1 MFNFRKV
8 EGQIRDASIY
18 STGGK
23 EFSVIITISGR
34 SGIGTRRVID
44 MSAIRMENVTK
55 KYEDTLIFRD
65 IYFRVNK
72 GERIGLIGRNG
83 AGKSTVFKLIMG
95 KEEPTAGK
103 VEVDPLVKISY
114 FSQFSELSG
123 GLSVQQELE
132 LCFEQVG
139 LIEQE
144 LKVVGEKLGQVT
156 DDGEMDGLLERQN
169 ELFEQMEHLDGWNVS
184 VEINTV
190 LTKLG
195 FDDRSRN
202 QPVDEL
208 SGGWRNRAALAKILI
223 ELPDVVLLD
232 EPTNFLDLEGL
243 VWLEQ
248 WLHRF
253 KGAMILVSHDRQF
266 IDRVVTRTIEI
277 ENYHFQ
283 EYEGNYTDY
292 IRKKKMRK
300 KVLDR
305 QFEWEEEL
313 LIMESEAIDTR
324 AQKKSSKDR
333 LSRKLTDMKK
343 RIEPHPVNVLITDIY
358 DNLRFPDKLCEVKKI
373 GQTYDERSIFQNISF
388 DIQKEDRIAIVGPNG
403 SGKSTLIK
411 VLTGQEQPDS
421 GEVTWEK
428 GVSYAYFNL
437 MWDELD
443 LKDTV
448 SHAVNISGLGL
459 SATRKKVN
467 KFLSMLQFSEI
478 DLSKF
483 IGNLSGGQQARVA
496 LAKCLLSGAA
506 VIILDEPTNHL
517 DLTSIQV
524 MEQALIH
531 FPGAVVTVSHDRFF
545 IDKIATKM
553 LIFDPVL
560 GITEQSV

>member
-1 MFNFRKV
+1 
-8 EGQIRDASIY
+8 
-18 STGGK
+18 
-23 EFSVIITISGR
+23 
-34 SGIGTRRVID
+34 
-44 MSAIRMENVTK
+44 MENVTK

-65 IYFRVNK
+65 IYFRVSK

-83 AGKSTVFKLIMG
+83 AGKSTVFKLLMG
-95 KEEPTAGK
+95 KEDPTAGK
-103 VEVDPLVKISY
+103 VEIDPQIKVSY
-114 FSQFSELSG
+114 FSQFSEMSG

-132 LCFEQVG
+132 LCFEQVA
-139 LIEQE
+139 LIERE
-144 LKVVGEKLGQVT
+144 LEDLGEKLGQVT
-156 DDGEMDGLLERQN
+156 AEAEMNRLLERQA

-184 VEINTV
+184 IEINTV

-195 FDDRSRN
+195 FDERSRN

-223 ELPDVVLLD
+223 EEPDVVLLD

-248 WLHRF
+248 WLNRF
-253 KGAMILVSHDRQF
+253 SGSMILVSHDRQF
-266 IDRVVTRTIEI
+266 IDKVVTRTIEI

-313 LIMESEAIDTR
+313 LLMESEAIDNR
-324 AQKKSSKDR
+324 SQKKTSKDR
-333 LSRKLTDMKK
+333 LSRKLADLKK
-343 RIEPHPVNVLITDIY
+343 RVEPHPVNVLITDIY
-358 DNLRFPDKLCEVKKI
+358 ENLRFPDKLCEVKGI
-373 GQTYDERSIFQNISF
+373 GQTYDNRSIFQNISF
-388 DIQKEDRIAIVGPNG
+388 DIQKEDRLVIAGPNG

-411 VLTGQEQPDS
+411 VLTGQEQPES
-421 GEVTWEK
+421 GEVIWER
-428 GVSYAYFNL
+428 GVSYAYFNQ

-459 SATRKKVN
+459 NATRKKVN
-467 KFLSMLQFSEI
+467 KFLSMLQFSEM
-478 DLSKF
+478 DLGTF

-553 LIFDPVL
+553 LTFDPVM
-560 GITEQSV
+560 GISEQSV

>member
-1 MFNFRKV
+1 M
-8 EGQIRDASIY
+8 
-18 STGGK
+18 
-23 EFSVIITISGR
+23 SV
-34 SGIGTRRVID
+34 
-44 MSAIRMENVTK
+44 IRMENVTK

-65 IYFRVNK
+65 IYFRVSK

-103 VEVDPLVKISY
+103 VEIDPQVKISY
-114 FSQFSELSG
+114 FSQFSEMSG
-123 GLSVQQELE
+123 SLSVQQELE
-132 LCFEQVG
+132 LCFEQVK

-144 LKVVGEKLGQVT
+144 LEDLGEKLGQVT
-156 DDGEMDGLLERQN
+156 DESEMNRLLERQA
-169 ELFEQMEHLDGWNVS
+169 ELFDQMEHLDGWNVA

-248 WLHRF
+248 WLNRF
-253 KGAMILVSHDRQF
+253 GGAMILVSHDRQF

-283 EYEGNYTDY
+283 EYDGNYTDY

-324 AQKKSSKDR
+324 TQKKSSKDR
-333 LSRKLTDMKK
+333 LSRKLSDMKK
-343 RIEPHPVNVLITDIY
+343 RVEPHPVNVLITDIY
-358 DNLRFPDKLCEVKKI
+358 ENLRFPDKLCEVKGI
-373 GQTYDERSIFQNISF
+373 GQTYDGRTIFENISF
-388 DIQKEDRIAIVGPNG
+388 DIQKEDRLVIVGPNG

-411 VLTGQEQPDS
+411 VLTGQDQPET
-421 GEVTWEK
+421 GEVIWER
-428 GVSYAYFNL
+428 GVSYAYFNR

-459 SATRKKVN
+459 NATRKKVN
-467 KFLSMLQFSEI
+467 KFLSMLQFSEM
-478 DLSKF
+478 DLGKF

-531 FPGAVVTVSHDRFF
+531 FPGAVITVSHDRFF

-553 LIFDPVL
+553 LTFDPES
-560 GITEQSV
+560 GISEQNV

>member
-1 MFNFRKV
+1 
-8 EGQIRDASIY
+8 
-18 STGGK
+18 
-23 EFSVIITISGR
+23 
-34 SGIGTRRVID
+34 
-44 MSAIRMENVTK
+44 MENVTK
-55 KYEDTLIFRD
+55 KYGDTLIFRD
-65 IYFRVNK
+65 IYFRVGM

-95 KEEPTAGK
+95 KEEPTAGT
-103 VEVDPLVKISY
+103 VELDPKVKISY

-123 GLSVQQELE
+123 SSSIQQELE
-132 LCFEQVG
+132 MCFELVSQ
-139 LIEQE
+139 IEHELQE
-144 LKVVGEKLGQVT
+144 ISDQLGQPL
-156 DDGEMDGLLERQN
+156 DSEKMDVLLERQA

-195 FDDRSRN
+195 FDERSRN

-223 ELPDVVLLD
+223 EQPDVVLLD
-232 EPTNFLDLEGL
+232 EPTNFLDMEGL
-243 VWLEQ
+243 IWLEQ

-253 KGAMILVSHDRQF
+253 NGAMLLVSHDRQF
-266 IDRVVTRTIEI
+266 IDKVVTRTIEI

-292 IRKKKMRK
+292 VRKKKMRK

-305 QFEWEEEL
+305 QFAWEEEL
-313 LIMESEAIDTR
+313 LIMEAEAIDTR
-324 AQKKSSKDR
+324 SQKKTSKDR
-333 LSRKLTDMKK
+333 LSRKLSEMKK
-343 RIEPHPVNVLITDIY
+343 RVEPHPVNVLITDIY
-358 DNLRFPDKLCEVKKI
+358 ENLRFPDKLCEVKGI
-373 GQTYDERSIFQNISF
+373 GQAYDGRKIFENISF
-388 DIQKEDRIAIVGPNG
+388 DIQKEDRLAIVGPNG

-411 VLTGQEQPDS
+411 ALTGQEQPDS
-421 GEVTWEK
+421 GQVVWER
-428 GVSYAYFNL
+428 GVSYAYFNR

-443 LKDTV
+443 RKDTV

-467 KFLSMLQFSEI
+467 KFLSMLQFSEA
-478 DLSKF
+478 DLGKV
-483 IGNLSGGQQARVA
+483 IGSLSGGQQARVA

-524 MEQALIH
+524 MEQALIY
-531 FPGAVVTVSHDRFF
+531 FPGAVITVSHDRFF

-553 LIFDPVL
+553 LTI
-560 GITEQSV
+560 SR

>member
-1 MFNFRKV
+1 M
-8 EGQIRDASIY
+8 SI
-18 STGGK
+18 
-23 EFSVIITISGR
+23 
-34 SGIGTRRVID
+34 
-44 MSAIRMENVTK
+44 IRMDNVTK
-55 KYEDTLIFRD
+55 KYEDTLIVRD
-65 IYFRVNK
+65 IYFRINK
-72 GERIGLIGRNG
+72 GDRIGLIGRNG
-83 AGKSTVFKLIMG
+83 AGKSTIFKLIMG

-123 GLSVQQELE
+123 GLSVQQELA

-139 LIEQE
+139 LIERE
-144 LKVVGEKLGQVT
+144 LNEVGEKLGQVT
-156 DDGEMDGLLERQN
+156 DEGEMESLLARQA
-169 ELFEQMEHLDGWNVS
+169 ELFEQMEHLDGWHVS
-184 VEINTV
+184 VEMDTV

-195 FDDRSRN
+195 FDERSRH
-202 QPVDEL
+202 QPVGEL

-223 ELPDVVLLD
+223 ALPDVVLLD
-232 EPTNFLDLEGL
+232 EPTNFLDIEGIE
-243 VWLEQ
+243 WLEQ

-292 IRKKKMRK
+292 IQKKKMRK

-313 LIMESEAIDTR
+313 LIMESEAMDAR

-333 LSRKLTDMKK
+333 LARKLTDLKK

-358 DNLRFPDKLCEVKKI
+358 EGLRFPDRLCEVKGI
-373 GQTYDERSIFQNISF
+373 SQTYDGRVIFQNISF
-388 DIQKEDRIAIVGPNG
+388 DLQKEDRLAIVGPNG

-411 VLTGQEQPDS
+411 VLTGQEKPDS
-421 GEVTWEK
+421 GEVIWER
-428 GVSYAYFNL
+428 GVSYAYFNR

-459 SATRKKVN
+459 NATRKKVN
-467 KFLSMLQFSEI
+467 KFLTMLQFSEL
-478 DLSKF
+478 DLGKF

-506 VIILDEPTNHL
+506 VIVLDEPTNHL

-545 IDKIATKM
+545 IDKVATKM
-553 LIFDPVL
+553 LTFDPEL
-560 GITEQSV
+560 GITDY

>member
-1 MFNFRKV
+1 M
-8 EGQIRDASIY
+8 
-18 STGGK
+18 
-23 EFSVIITISGR
+23 SV
-34 SGIGTRRVID
+34 
-44 MSAIRMENVTK
+44 IRMENVTK

-65 IYFRVNK
+65 IYFRVSK

-103 VEVDPLVKISY
+103 VELDPLVKISY

-132 LCFEQVG
+132 LCFQQVA
-139 LIEQE
+139 LIEKE
-144 LKVVGEKLGQVT
+144 LQDIGEQMGLVT
-156 DDGEMDGLLERQN
+156 ENDEMDKLLERQA
-169 ELFEQMEHLDGWNVS
+169 ELFDQMEHLDGWNVS

-195 FDDRSRN
+195 FDERSRH

-223 ELPDVVLLD
+223 EMPDVVLLD
-232 EPTNFLDLEGL
+232 EPTNFLDMEGL

-248 WLHRF
+248 WLNRF
-253 KGAMILVSHDRQF
+253 NGAMILVSHDRQF

-292 IRKKKMRK
+292 VRKKKMRK

-313 LIMESEAIDTR
+313 LIMENEAIDTR
-324 AQKKSSKDR
+324 AQKKTSKDR
-333 LSRKLTDMKK
+333 LSRKLADMKK
-343 RIEPHPVNVLITDIY
+343 QVEPHPVNVLITDIY
-358 DNLRFPDKLCEVKKI
+358 ENLRFPDRLCEVKGI
-373 GQTYDERSIFQNISF
+373 SQTYDGRSIFQNISF
-388 DIQKEDRIAIVGPNG
+388 DIQKEDRLVIVGPNG

-411 VLTGQEQPDS
+411 VLTGQEQPES
-421 GEVTWEK
+421 GEVTWER
-428 GVSYAYFNL
+428 GVSYAYFNR

-459 SATRKKVN
+459 NATRKKVN
-467 KFLSMLQFSEI
+467 KFLSMLQFSEM

-524 MEQALIH
+524 MEQALLH
-531 FPGAVVTVSHDRFF
+531 FPGAVITVSHDRFF

-553 LIFDPVL
+553 LTFDPVL
-560 GITEQSV
+560 GISEQNV

>member
-1 MFNFRKV
+1 M
-8 EGQIRDASIY
+8 
-18 STGGK
+18 
-23 EFSVIITISGR
+23 SV
-34 SGIGTRRVID
+34 
-44 MSAIRMENVTK
+44 IRMENVTK

-65 IYFRVNK
+65 IYFRVSK

-95 KEEPTAGK
+95 QEQPTAGN
-103 VEVDPLVKISY
+103 VELDPKVKISY

-123 GLSVQQELE
+123 SLSVQQELE
-132 LCFEQVG
+132 LCFGQVT

-144 LKVVGEKLGQVT
+144 LHQIGEQLGQVT
-156 DDGEMDGLLERQN
+156 DDNQMNTLLERQA
-169 ELFEQMEHLDGWNVS
+169 ELFEQMDHLDGWNVS

-195 FDDRSRN
+195 FDERSRH
-202 QPVDEL
+202 QPVEEL
-208 SGGWRNRAALAKILI
+208 SGGWRNRAALAKVLI
-223 ELPDVVLLD
+223 EVPDVVLLD
-232 EPTNFLDLEGL
+232 EPTNFLDMEGI

-253 KGAMILVSHDRQF
+253 TGAMLLVSHDRQF

-292 IRKKKMRK
+292 VQKKKMRK

-313 LIMESEAIDTR
+313 LLMESEAIDTR
-324 AQKKSSKDR
+324 GRKKSPKDR
-333 LSRKLTDMKK
+333 LSRKLTEIKK
-343 RIEPHPVNVLITDIY
+343 RVEPHPVNVLITDIY
-358 DNLRFPDKLCEVKKI
+358 SNLRFPDKLAEVKGI
-373 GQTYDERSIFQNISF
+373 GQTYDGRTIFQNISF
-388 DIQKEDRIAIVGPNG
+388 DIQKEDRMVIVGPNG

-411 VLTGQEQPDS
+411 VLTGQEEPDS
-421 GEVTWEK
+421 GVVTWER
-428 GVSYAYFNL
+428 GVSYAYFNR

-443 LKDTV
+443 PKDTV
-448 SHAVNISGLGL
+448 SHAVNVYGLGL
-459 SATRKKVN
+459 DAPRKKVN

-478 DLSKF
+478 DLSKR
-483 IGNLSGGQQARVA
+483 IGHLSGGQQARVA

-553 LIFDPVL
+553 LTFDPES
-560 GITEQSV
+560 GISEQDV

>member
-1 MFNFRKV
+1 M
-8 EGQIRDASIY
+8 
-18 STGGK
+18 
-23 EFSVIITISGR
+23 SV
-34 SGIGTRRVID
+34 
-44 MSAIRMENVTK
+44 IRMENVTK

-65 IYFRVNK
+65 IYFRVSK

-95 KEEPTAGK
+95 KEEPTSGK
-103 VEVDPLVKISY
+103 VEVDPKVKLSY
-114 FSQFSELSG
+114 FSQFSELCG

-144 LKVVGEKLGQVT
+144 LKEIGEKLGQIT
-156 DDGEMDGLLERQN
+156 DDGEMDGLLKRQN

-248 WLHRF
+248 WLRRF
-253 KGAMILVSHDRQF
+253 NGAMILVSHDRQF

-292 IRKKKMRK
+292 VRKKKMRK

-313 LIMESEAIDTR
+313 LIMESEAIDSRT
-324 AQKKSSKDR
+324 QKKSSKDR
-333 LSRKLTDMKK
+333 LSRQLIDMKK
-343 RIEPHPVNVLITDIY
+343 RVEPHPVNVLITDIY
-358 DNLRFPDKLCEVKKI
+358 ENLRFPDKLCQVNKI
-373 GQTYDERSIFQNISF
+373 GQTYDKRSIFQNISF
-388 DIQKEDRIAIVGPNG
+388 DIQKEDRMVIVGPNG

-421 GEVTWEK
+421 GEVIWEK
-428 GVSYAYFNL
+428 GVSYAYFNR

-448 SHAVNISGLGL
+448 SHAVNIYGLGL
-459 SATRKKVN
+459 NAPRKKVN
-467 KFLSMLQFSEI
+467 KFLSMLQFSEM
-478 DLSKF
+478 DLSKV
-483 IGNLSGGQQARVA
+483 IGNLSGGQIARVA

-553 LIFDPVL
+553 LTFDPVL
-560 GITEQSV
+560 GISEQNV

>member
-1 MFNFRKV
+1 
-8 EGQIRDASIY
+8 
-18 STGGK
+18 
-23 EFSVIITISGR
+23 
-34 SGIGTRRVID
+34 
-44 MSAIRMENVTK
+44 MSLIRMENVTM
-55 KYEDTLIFRD
+55 KYGDVLIFRD
-65 IYFRVNK
+65 IYFKVGK
-72 GERIGLIGRNG
+72 GERIALIGRNG

-95 KEEPTAGK
+95 NEVPTSGK
-103 VEVDPLVKISY
+103 VEVDPQVKISY
-114 FSQFSELSG
+114 FSQFSEMSG

-139 LIEQE
+139 LIERE
-144 LKVVGEKLGQVT
+144 LNVVGEKLSQVT
-156 DDGEMDGLLERQN
+156 DDGEMDGLLTRQA

-184 VEINTV
+184 VDINTV

-202 QPVDEL
+202 QPVHEL
-208 SGGWRNRAALAKILI
+208 SGGWRNRAALAKVLI

-232 EPTNFLDLEGL
+232 EPTNFLDMEGL

-253 KGAMILVSHDRQF
+253 NGAMILVSHDRQF
-266 IDRVVTRTIEI
+266 IDRVVTQTIEI

-292 IRKKKMRK
+292 IQKKKMRK

-313 LIMESEAIDTR
+313 LIMESEAIDSR
-324 AQKKSSKDR
+324 AQRKSSKDR

-358 DNLRFPDKLCEVKKI
+358 ESLRFPDRLCEVKGI
-373 GQTYDERSIFQNISF
+373 GQTYDGRSIFQNISF

-411 VLTGQEQPDS
+411 VLTGQEKPDS
-421 GEVTWEK
+421 GEVTWER
-428 GVSYAYFNL
+428 GVGYAYFNR

-448 SHAVNISGLGL
+448 SHTVNTAGLGL
-459 SATRKKVN
+459 NATRKKVN
-467 KFLSMLQFSEI
+467 KFLTMLQFSEI
-478 DLSKF
+478 DLSKV

-517 DLTSIQV
+517 DLSSIQV

-553 LIFDPVL
+553 LTFDPIL
-560 GITEQSV
+560 GVSEQNV

>member
-1 MFNFRKV
+1 VIGM
-8 EGQIRDASIY
+8 
-18 STGGK
+18 
-23 EFSVIITISGR
+23 SV
-34 SGIGTRRVID
+34 
-44 MSAIRMENVTK
+44 IRMENVTK
-55 KYEDTLIFRD
+55 KYEDTMIFRD
-65 IYFRVNK
+65 IYFRVSK

-95 KEEPTAGK
+95 KEEPTSGK
-103 VEVDPLVKISY
+103 VEVEPQVKISY
-114 FSQFSELSG
+114 FSQFSELCG

-132 LCFEQVG
+132 LCFKQVG

-144 LKVVGEKLGQVT
+144 LKEVGEKLGQVT
-156 DDGEMDGLLERQN
+156 DDGEMDELLKRQA

-184 VEINTV
+184 IEINTV

-202 QPVDEL
+202 QPIDEL

-253 KGAMILVSHDRQF
+253 NGAMILISHDRQF

-292 IRKKKMRK
+292 IRKKKLNK
-300 KVLDR
+300 KALDR

-313 LIMESEAIDTR
+313 LIMESEAIDSR
-324 AQKKSSKDR
+324 AHKKSSKDR
-333 LSRKLTDMKK
+333 LSRQLANMKK
-343 RIEPHPVNVLITDIY
+343 RVEPNPVNVLITDIY
-358 DNLRFPDKLCEVKKI
+358 ENLRFPDKLCQVIRI
-373 GQTYDERSIFQNISF
+373 GQTYDDRSIFKDISF
-388 DIQKEDRIAIVGPNG
+388 DIQKEDRMVIVGPNG

-411 VLTGQEQPDS
+411 VLTGQEQPDF
-421 GEVTWEK
+421 GEVIWER
-428 GVSYAYFNL
+428 GVSYAYFNR

-448 SHAVNISGLGL
+448 SHAVNIYGLGL
-459 SATRKKVN
+459 DAPRKKVN
-467 KFLSMLQFSEI
+467 KFLSMLQFSEM
-478 DLSKF
+478 DLSKV
-483 IGNLSGGQQARVA
+483 IGNLSGGQIARVA

-524 MEQALIH
+524 MELALIH

-553 LIFDPVL
+553 LIFDPEL
-560 GITEQSV
+560 GIIEQNV

>member
-1 MFNFRKV
+1 M
-8 EGQIRDASIY
+8 
-18 STGGK
+18 
-23 EFSVIITISGR
+23 SV
-34 SGIGTRRVID
+34 
-44 MSAIRMENVTK
+44 IRMENVTK

-65 IYFRVNK
+65 IYFRVGK

-83 AGKSTVFKLIMG
+83 AGKSTVFKLILG
-95 KEEPTAGK
+95 KEEPTSGK
-103 VEVDPLVKISY
+103 VEVDPKVKLSY
-114 FSQFSELSG
+114 FSQFSELCG

-144 LKVVGEKLGQVT
+144 LKDIGEKLGQVT
-156 DDGEMDGLLERQN
+156 DDGEMDGLLKRQN
-169 ELFEQMEHLDGWNVS
+169 ALFEQMEHLDGWNVS

-223 ELPDVVLLD
+223 EMPDVVLLD
-232 EPTNFLDLEGL
+232 EPTNFLDIEGL

-248 WLHRF
+248 WLRRF
-253 KGAMILVSHDRQF
+253 NGAMILVSHDRQF
-266 IDRVVTRTIEI
+266 IDKVVTRTIEI

-292 IRKKKMRK
+292 IQKKKMRK

-313 LIMESEAIDTR
+313 LIMESEAIDSR
-324 AQKKSSKDR
+324 GHKKSSKDR
-333 LSRKLTDMKK
+333 LSRQLADMKK
-343 RIEPHPVNVLITDIY
+343 RVEPHPVNVLITDIY
-358 DNLRFPDKLCEVKKI
+358 ENLRFPDKLCQVNRI
-373 GQTYDERSIFQNISF
+373 GQKYDDRLIFQNISF
-388 DIQKEDRIAIVGPNG
+388 DIQKEDRLVIVGPNG

-421 GEVTWEK
+421 GEVIWEK
-428 GVSYAYFNL
+428 GVSYAYFNR

-448 SHAVNISGLGL
+448 SHAVNVYGLGL
-459 SATRKKVN
+459 NAPRKKVN
-467 KFLSMLQFSEI
+467 KFLSMLQFSEM
-478 DLSKF
+478 DLGKF
-483 IGNLSGGQQARVA
+483 IGNLSGGQIARVA

-517 DLTSIQV
+517 DLQSIQV

-545 IDKIATKM
+545 IDKIATK
-553 LIFDPVL
+553 LLTFDPVL
-560 GITEQSV
+560 GISEENV

>member
-1 MFNFRKV
+1 M
-8 EGQIRDASIY
+8 
-18 STGGK
+18 
-23 EFSVIITISGR
+23 SV
-34 SGIGTRRVID
+34 
-44 MSAIRMENVTK
+44 IRMENVTK

-65 IYFRVNK
+65 IYFRVSK

-103 VEVDPLVKISY
+103 VEIDPQVKVSY
-114 FSQFSELSG
+114 FSQFSEMSG

-132 LCFEQVG
+132 GCFEQVS
-139 LIEQE
+139 LIEKE
-144 LKVVGEKLGQVT
+144 LEELGEKLGQVT
-156 DDGEMDGLLERQN
+156 EEAEMNRLLERQA
-169 ELFEQMEHLDGWNVS
+169 ELFDQMEHLDGWNVA

-195 FDDRSRN
+195 FDERSRN

-248 WLHRF
+248 WLNRF
-253 KGAMILVSHDRQF
+253 NGAMILVSHDRQF

-324 AQKKSSKDR
+324 TQKKSSKDR
-333 LSRKLTDMKK
+333 LSRKLSDMKK
-343 RIEPHPVNVLITDIY
+343 RVEPHPVNVLITDIY
-358 DNLRFPDKLCEVKKI
+358 ENLRFPDKLCEVKGI
-373 GQTYDERSIFQNISF
+373 GQTYDGRSIFQNISF
-388 DIQKEDRIAIVGPNG
+388 DIQKEDRLVIVGPNG

-411 VLTGQEQPDS
+411 VLTGQEQPES
-421 GEVTWEK
+421 GEVSWER
-428 GVSYAYFNL
+428 GVSYAYFNR

-459 SATRKKVN
+459 NATRKKVN
-467 KFLSMLQFSEI
+467 KFLSMLQFSEM
-478 DLSKF
+478 DLSKV

-531 FPGAVVTVSHDRFF
+531 FPGAVITVSHDRFF

-553 LIFDPVL
+553 LTFDPDK
-560 GITEQSV
+560 GISEQNV

>member
-1 MFNFRKV
+1 M
-8 EGQIRDASIY
+8 
-18 STGGK
+18 
-23 EFSVIITISGR
+23 SV
-34 SGIGTRRVID
+34 
-44 MSAIRMENVTK
+44 IRMENVAK

-65 IYFRVNK
+65 IYFRVSK

-103 VEVDPLVKISY
+103 VEVDPQVKMSY

-123 GLSVQQELE
+123 GFSVQQELE
-132 LCFEQVG
+132 TCFEQVA
-139 LIEQE
+139 LIERELQE
-144 LKVVGEKLGQVT
+144 VGEKLGQVT
-156 DDGEMDGLLERQN
+156 DDGEMDRLLTRQA

-184 VEINTV
+184 VEIDTV

-195 FDDRSRN
+195 FDERSRN
-202 QPVDEL
+202 QPVGEL
-208 SGGWRNRAALAKILI
+208 SGGWRNRAALAKMLI

-248 WLHRF
+248 WLNRF
-253 KGAMILVSHDRQF
+253 NGAMILVSHDRQF

-313 LIMESEAIDTR
+313 LIMESEAIDSR
-324 AQKKSSKDR
+324 SQKKSSKDR
-333 LSRKLTDMKK
+333 IARKLTDMKK
-343 RIEPHPVNVLITDIY
+343 RVEPHPVNVLITDIY
-358 DNLRFPDKLCEVKKI
+358 ENLRFPDKLCEVKGI
-373 GQTYDERSIFQNISF
+373 GQTYDGRSIFQNISF

-411 VLTGQEQPDS
+411 VLTGQDQPES
-421 GEVTWEK
+421 GEVIWEK
-428 GVSYAYFNL
+428 GVSYAYFNR

-448 SHAVNISGLGL
+448 SHAVNIAGLGL
-459 SATRKKVN
+459 NAPRKKVN
-467 KFLSMLQFSEI
+467 KFLSMLQFSET
-478 DLSKF
+478 DLSKV

-496 LAKCLLSGAA
+496 LAKCLLSGAT

-545 IDKIATKM
+545 IDKIATK
-553 LIFDPVL
+553 LLTFDPNL
-560 GITEQSV
+560 GVSEQSV